1 MKKDVD
7 KFRFYVIIL
16 FELLL
21 FPYFYLFEEIKKRIS
36 SGKEL
41 KINRIREEIIEK
53 KIFINIH
60 EWGGYDWERSKNIK
74 NISPFDCGLK
84 FQIERFEN
92 NESGYEKYINLTI
105 SEAHKFKFLEEVR
118 NRVNNIDFVSN
129 SGMDFSGYSF
139 FFNKIKNL
147 PNAFVILTNTSVNKT
162 QTTFLNDY
170 ITYMEKNPDVGI
182 LGVSYSGRMYQTFVR
197 NNFTPHL
204 QSFFLL
210 TTISVLNEIV
220 RLNNN
225 KFPGEN
231 INHKLLLIRKGEI
244 NISNLALQLGYN
256 LAVTLENGSVYKFG
270 RNSMFDN
277 GYKRWKLYK
286 TDVRLF
292 NSNPNLINEIN

>member
-1 MKKDVD
+1 MTNYVD
-7 KFRFYVIIL
+7 KLRFYLIIL
-16 FELLL
+16 YEILLL
-21 FPYFYLFEEIKKRIS
+21 PLFYLFEEIKKLIS
-36 SGKEL
+36 SGQEL
-41 KINRIREEIIEK
+41 KEKRIREEIIEK

-60 EWGGYDWERSKNIK
+60 EWGGYEWVRNKNIK
-74 NISPFDCGLK
+74 NISHFDCGLK
-84 FQIERFEN
+84 FQIERFEKN
-92 NESGYEKYINLTI
+92 KSSYEKFINLTV
-105 SEAHKFKFLEEVR
+105 SDANKFKFLEEVR

-162 QTTFLNDY
+162 QTSFLNDY
-170 ITYMEKNPDVGI
+170 IAYMENNPDVGI
-182 LGVSYSGRMYQTFVR
+182 LGVSYSGRMYQTLVR

-220 RLNNN
+220 KLNNN

-231 INHKLLLIRKGEI
+231 ITHKLLLIRKGEI
-244 NISNLALQLGYN
+244 NISDLALQLGYN

-270 RNSMFDN
+270 RNSIFDN